1 MLSMTWDS
9 HIGTDIQSS
18 SATTHPK
25 ILLFLVYISTDLD
38 LEPRKWGG
46 GSSSSGVVAANAF
59 VLDQE
64 EILHAFEALMNKKE
78 ELVESWCLFS
88 SS

>member
-1 MLSMTWDS
+1 MTWDS

-18 SATTHPK
+18 STTTHPE
-25 ILLFLVYISTDLD
+25 ILSFSYLYFNRFGSGASQV
-38 LEPRKWGG
+38 GG

-64 EILHAFEALMNKKE
+64 EILHAFEALKNKRE